1 MDIGVP
7 SGRLIGGRSI
17 SVHVISSFILFSICA
32 SYCTL
37 SKEPCPFLPA
47 PSELR
52 CHLFGHLCIHF
63 GFGWHSVLSS
73 FQFCAKEKQET
84 SRDLLL
90 HIMLDMLYFVVSRS
104 IEIHIRHHFR
114 IAFCF
119 HLCSCLIHAI
129 KLTIN
134 AIKDIIQ
141 GFKKISC
148 LYEIKSFIKRKI
160 HLHTI

>member
-1 MDIGVP
+1 MRNPAHSCQLPV
-7 SGRLIGGRSI
+7 SCVATLSA
-17 SVHVISSFILFSICA
+17 ICA
-32 SYCTL
+32 YSSAL
-37 SKEPCPFLPA
+37 VGMVFCPPF
-47 PSELR
+47 S
-52 CHLFGHLCIHF
+52 FG
-63 GFGWHSVLSS
+63 V
-73 FQFCAKEKQET
+73 KEKQET

-114 IAFCF
+114 IVFCF

-141 GFKKISC
+141 SFKKISC